1 MLKGF
6 EKELEK
12 ECLQEEIGILKFNEF
27 LLNKMMNLSYES
39 MQRAKINKLRAECK
53 VEILK
58 TAYTD
63 EKIKEIENEEY

>member
-1 MLKGF
+1 MQK
-6 EKELEK
+6 KSELIK

-27 LLNKMMNLSYES
+27 LLNKVINLSDES
-39 MQRAKINKLRAECK
+39 IKRAKINKLRAECK

-63 EKIKEIENEEY
+63 EKIKEIENGRD